1 LLSHDASIR
10 GSSFALRVA
19 FAGGRD
25 AATAPALAVNVPWL
39 AGEATEA
46 IFSDVTPAAAVQG
59 VQLYHCGG
67 LLLGHAHEPFVP
79 QALATRTEALYRRV
93 LSACGNRHLYRIWN
107 YVPQINTLTD
117 GFENYRA
124 FCQGRAQGFEAGLG
138 GKFEPRLPSASAVGS
153 RGDRMDVVFIAGE
166 TPPRHVE
173 NPEQVPAYDY
183 PPEHG
188 PRAPSFAR
196 ATVARD
202 GDRRFT
208 FISGTSAIKGHQTV
222 APGALEAQLD
232 CTLDNLRLISRAS
245 GLDDNLAGSREAR
258 RHFKVYL
265 RQPRDLAV
273 TRARL
278 ERSLLQ
284 AADTVTYLHAEICRR
299 SLNVEI
305 EATVIE

>member
-1 LLSHDASIR
+1 MLSHNASIR
-10 GSSFALRVA
+10 GPVALRIG
-19 FAGGRD
+19 FAGGLD
-25 AATAPALAVNVPWL
+25 AAAPTLSLDVPWL
-39 AGEATEA
+39 AGTATEE
-46 IFSDVTPAAAVQG
+46 IFSDLTPLAPVQG
-59 VQLYHCGG
+59 VHRYQSGG
-67 LLLGHAHEPFVP
+67 LLIGHAQEPFEP
-79 QALATRTEALYRRV
+79 PALVRRTESLYRRM
-93 LSACGNRHLYRIWN
+93 LSACGNRHLYRVWN

-138 GKFEPRLPSASAVGS
+138 GKIEPRLPSASAVGS
-153 RGDRMDVVFIAGE
+153 RGNRMEIIFVAGE

-202 GDRRFT
+202 GQRRFT

-232 CTLDNLRLISRAS
+232 CTLDNLRLISRTA
-245 GLDDNLAGSREAR
+245 GLGDDLGDRRDSR

-265 RQPRDLAV
+265 RHPHDLAL

-278 ERSLLQ
+278 ERALLHSS
-284 AADTVTYLHAEICRR
+284 DTVTYLHAEICRR
-299 SLNVEI
+299 SLNIEI